1 METSQE
7 APEEQIYKLTFR
19 QVSILIRLPYGV
31 VCVCSELL
39 GIMAAHFPVSHS
51 CPLQCLQHVAEHT
64 ANERCHNDAR
74 VAPNCSFALLNISA
88 NV

>member
-51 CPLQCLQHVAEHT
+51 CPLRCLQHVAEHT
-64 ANERCHNDAR
+64 ANERCHNDAC
-74 VAPNCSFALLNISA
+74 VAPTAHLHF
-88 NV
+88 